1 MEAAF
6 GASVDDKQSTEETF
20 LVKGAQLRVCSNTFC
35 HFSRITTCRIS
46 RVQLMQSAHWR
57 CDKSSRQNFPSPQC
71 LKEYRQ
77 LYKSTHPN
85 RQLYKSTH
93 PNRQITN
100 RPTLIGSFTNWPT
113 LIGSFTNQPTLIG
126 SYTYWPTL
134 IGSFTNRPILIGIFT
149 NQPTLIGSFTNQP
162 CKTKQVQQTQ
172 YTVVQSESSV
182 SQTNR
187 TCFAECR
194 MFYMNEFQR

>member
-46 RVQLMQSAHWR
+46 RVQLMQSAQTFSHNTG
-57 CDKSSRQNFPSPQC
+57 RQNCPSPQC
-71 LKEYRQ
+71 WKEYWQLYKSTHPNRQ

-85 RQLYKSTH
+85 RQLYESTH

-113 LIGSFTNQPTLIG
+113 LIGSFTN
-126 SYTYWPTL
+126 
-134 IGSFTNRPILIGIFT
+134 R
-149 NQPTLIGSFTNQP
+149 PTLIGSFTNQP
-162 CKTKQVQQTQ
+162 TLIRIFKNRPTLKGRFTNQPWKT
-172 YTVVQSESSV
+172 
-182 SQTNR
+182 
-187 TCFAECR
+187 
-194 MFYMNEFQR
+194 

>member
-85 RQLYKSTH
+85 RQLYKLTHPNRQLYKSAHPNRQLYILTHPNRQLYKLTHPNRQLYKSTH
-93 PNRQITN
+93 PNRQLYKSAHPNTH
-100 RPTLIGSFTNWPT
+100 L
-113 LIGSFTNQPTLIG
+113 
-126 SYTYWPTL
+126 
-134 IGSFTNRPILIGIFT
+134 
-149 NQPTLIGSFTNQP
+149 
-162 CKTKQVQQTQ
+162 
-172 YTVVQSESSV
+172 
-182 SQTNR
+182 
-187 TCFAECR
+187 
-194 MFYMNEFQR
+194 